1 MGHAFEIVR
10 ALAPLACA
18 AAIPAGVGAA
28 AGAAIG
34 EPWIALIFGSVLVIA
49 SATIAG
55 YVASCRVKDRA
66 GQPWAYL
73 TILAI
78 VAGGGWAG
86 LVAMWCTMGQF
97 K

>member
-1 MGHAFEIVR
+1 
-10 ALAPLACA
+10 
-18 AAIPAGVGAA
+18 
-28 AGAAIG
+28 
-34 EPWIALIFGSVLVIA
+34 VLVIA

-73 TILAI
+73 TFLAI